1 MGAQPTVHL
10 LALVYPGTPIPG
22 SGVPGETTVA
32 ATPTLSGVPETVV
45 ALPGRLDR
53 PLARDVGERTAAI
66 LERHLGFTTVRDLV
80 EHHPRTWLRAR
91 ELTRISDL
99 AVDELVTFIA
109 EVARVHT
116 RPMRQR
122 KGSITEVVVTDGRD
136 ELSLTY
142 FNQRGLE
149 RRLPVG
155 ARALFSGTV
164 SRHRRVLQLVHP
176 SFQTLEDAGDDALTP
191 LIAVYPASGAARS
204 EVIGGAVRVVLDTL
218 RSQDVPDPLPEDLLR
233 ERGLPDRVTALRG
246 VHRPRTE
253 AERDT
258 ALDRFRFE
266 EALVLQTA
274 LVLRRREARGHP
286 AVVRRPGDHGVLSAF
301 DARLPFELTG
311 GQRAVSEEI
320 AADLASGTP
329 MQRLLQGEVGTGK
342 TLVALRAML
351 AVVDAGGQAAL
362 LAPTEVLA
370 AQHHRTIT
378 ELLGELG
385 RAGTLDGDPDGTR
398 VALVTGSLGAAAR
411 RRTLADV
418 ASGAAG
424 VVVGTHALL
433 SDPVQFAD
441 LGLVVVDEQHRF
453 GVEQRDALRSGRL
466 DRDGR
471 SPHLLVMTATP
482 IPRTVAMTAFGDLD
496 VSTLTEVPAGRAE
509 VVSHVVSVAER
520 PAWLSRVWQRVR
532 EEVDRGRQ
540 AFVVCPRI
548 GDPPGE
554 APGGGGG
561 SGRPGDDEVPGE
573 PGAEPGAGVLATLES
588 LRAHEALAG
597 LRVEP
602 LHGRLDPDVKD
613 ATMRAFAAGDVDVL
627 VATTVVEV
635 GVDVPNATVMVV
647 LDADRFGVSQLHQ
660 LRGRV
665 GRGSAGGLCLLVTSA
680 APESAARRRLDAV
693 AATRD
698 GLALARLDLQLRREG
713 DVLGAAQSGRR
724 SSLRYL
730 RVLDHEDVIVAAR
743 AAAEALVA
751 EDPDLADHA
760 ELRRAIAERVDPD
773 RQEFLDRA

>member
-1 MGAQPTVHL
+1 
-10 LALVYPGTPIPG
+10 
-22 SGVPGETTVA
+22 
-32 ATPTLSGVPETVV
+32 
-45 ALPGRLDR
+45 
-53 PLARDVGERTAAI
+53 
-66 LERHLGFTTVRDLV
+66 
-80 EHHPRTWLRAR
+80 
-91 ELTRISDL
+91 
-99 AVDELVTFIA
+99 
-109 EVARVHT
+109 
-116 RPMRQR
+116 
-122 KGSITEVVVTDGRD
+122 
-136 ELSLTY
+136 
-142 FNQRGLE
+142 
-149 RRLPVG
+149 
-155 ARALFSGTV
+155 
-164 SRHRRVLQLVHP
+164 
-176 SFQTLEDAGDDALTP
+176 
-191 LIAVYPASGAARS
+191 
-204 EVIGGAVRVVLDTL
+204 VRVVLDTL
-218 RSQDVPDPLPEDLLR
+218 RPQDVPDPLPATVLD

-246 VHRPRTE
+246 LHRPRTE
-253 AERDT
+253 AERDA

-266 EALVLQTA
+266 EAFVLQAA
-274 LVLRRREARGHP
+274 LVLRRRAARGNP
-286 AVVRRPGDHGVLSAF
+286 AVVRRPGGDGILAAF
-301 DARLPFELTG
+301 DARLPFELTA
-311 GQRAVSEEI
+311 GQRAVGEEI
-320 AADLASGTP
+320 AADLASGAP

-351 AVVDAGGQAAL
+351 AVVAAGGQAAL

-378 ELLGELG
+378 ELLGDLG

-398 VALVTGSLGAAAR
+398 VALVTGSQGTATR
-411 RRTLADV
+411 RRALADV

-466 DRDGR
+466 DADGR
-471 SPHLLVMTATP
+471 APHLLVMTATP

-548 GDPPGE
+548 GDPAGDGSRDVPG
-554 APGGGGG
+554 AGGG
-561 SGRPGDDEVPGE
+561 SRRTGDDEVPVE

-613 ATMRAFAAGDVDVL
+613 AVMRAFAAGDVDVL

-680 APESAARRRLDAV
+680 APESAARRRLDTV

-724 SSLRYL
+724 SSLRFL

-743 AAAEALVA
+743 SAAEAVVSADPELA
-751 EDPDLADHA
+751 EHG

>member
-1 MGAQPTVHL
+1 MTG
-10 LALVYPGTPIPG
+10 
-22 SGVPGETTVA
+22 
-32 ATPTLSGVPETVV
+32 TVV

-53 PLARDVGERTAAI
+53 QLARDVGERTAAI

-80 EHHPRTWLRAR
+80 EHYPRTWLRAR

-99 AVDELVTFIA
+99 AEDELVTFIA
-109 EVARVHT
+109 EVSRVHT

-122 KGSITEVVVTDGRD
+122 KGSLTEVVVTDGRD
-136 ELSLTY
+136 DLTLTY
-142 FNQRGLE
+142 FNQRGLD

-155 ARALFSGTV
+155 TRALFSGTV
-164 SRHRRVLQLVHP
+164 SRHRRVLQLVNP
-176 SFQTLEDAGDDALTP
+176 SFQQLDDGDDDALTP

-204 EVIGGAVRVVLDTL
+204 EVVGGAVRVILDTL
-218 RSQDVPDPLPEDLLR
+218 RPQDVPDPLPAAVLKQR
-233 ERGLPDRVTALRG
+233 SLPDRVTALRG
-246 VHRPRTE
+246 LHRPRTE
-253 AERDT
+253 TERDA

-266 EALVLQTA
+266 EAFVLQTA
-274 LVLRRREARGHP
+274 LVLRRRAARGHP
-286 AVVRRPGDHGVLSAF
+286 AVVRSPGDHGILAAF
-301 DARLPFELTG
+301 DARLPFELTA

-351 AVVDAGGQAAL
+351 AVVAAGGQAVL

-378 ELLGELG
+378 DLLGDLG

-398 VALVTGSLGAAAR
+398 VALVTGSQSVATR
-411 RRTLADV
+411 RRVLADV

-466 DRDGR
+466 DADGR
-471 SPHLLVMTATP
+471 APHLLVMTATP

-496 VSTLTEVPAGRAE
+496 VSTLTELPAGRAE
-509 VVSHVVSVAER
+509 VATHVVSVGER
-520 PAWLSRVWQRVR
+520 PAWLSRAWQRVR

-548 GDPPGE
+548 GDPPG
-554 APGGGGG
+554 AD
-561 SGRPGDDEVPGE
+561 GDPRRAGEDEVPTE

-588 LRAHEALAG
+588 LRGHEALAG
-597 LRVEP
+597 LRIEP
-602 LHGRLDPDVKD
+602 LHGRLDSDAKD

-627 VATTVVEV
+627 VSTTVIEV

-680 APESAARRRLDAV
+680 APDSTARRRLDAV

-698 GLALARLDLQLRREG
+698 GLALARLDLELRREG

-724 SSLRYL
+724 SSLRFL
-730 RVLDHEDVIVAAR
+730 RVLRHEEVIVAAR
-743 AAAEALVA
+743 TAAEALVTA
-751 EDPDLADHA
+751 DPDLAEQA
-760 ELRRAIAERVDPD
+760 ELRRAIEERVAPD

>member
-1 MGAQPTVHL
+1 MAG
-10 LALVYPGTPIPG
+10 
-22 SGVPGETTVA
+22 
-32 ATPTLSGVPETVV
+32 TVV

-53 PLARDVGERTAAI
+53 PLSRELGERTAAI

-80 EHHPRTWLRAR
+80 EHHPRAWLRAR

-109 EVARVHT
+109 EVSRVRT

-136 ELSLTY
+136 ELSLTF
-142 FNQRGLE
+142 FNQRGIE
-149 RRLPVG
+149 RRLPPG
-155 ARALFSGTV
+155 ARLLLSGTV
-164 SRHRRVLQLVHP
+164 SRHKRALQLVHP
-176 SFQTLEDAGDDALTP
+176 SYQAIGEADDDALTP

-218 RSQDVPDPLPEDLLR
+218 RPQDAPDPLPEEVLA

-253 AERDT
+253 AERDA

-266 EALVLQTA
+266 EAFVLQTA
-274 LVLRRREARGHP
+274 LVLRRRAARGHP
-286 AVVRRPGDHGVLSAF
+286 AVVRRPGEDGILSAF
-301 DARLPFELTG
+301 DARLPFELTA
-311 GQRAVSEEI
+311 GQRAVSQEI

-351 AVVDAGGQAAL
+351 AVVAAGGQAAL

-378 ELLGELG
+378 DLLGELG

-398 VALVTGSLGAAAR
+398 VALVTGSQGAAAR
-411 RRTLADV
+411 RRVLADV

-471 SPHLLVMTATP
+471 APHLLVMTATP

-520 PAWLSRVWQRVR
+520 PAWLSRVWQRIR

-554 APGGGGG
+554 APVAGGG
-561 SGRPGDDEVPGE
+561 SRRADDEVPAE

-588 LRAHEALAG
+588 LRAHESLAG

-680 APESAARRRLDAV
+680 APESTARRRLDAV

-698 GLALARLDLQLRREG
+698 GLALARLDLRLRREG